1 MRVLGDHS
9 SKNTYKGIEKIQ
21 NSICKIDIRS
31 NQRHKQHDS
40 VSRIRK
46 VTVNN
51 KYRNTNI

>member
-46 VTVNN
+46 VTFNN